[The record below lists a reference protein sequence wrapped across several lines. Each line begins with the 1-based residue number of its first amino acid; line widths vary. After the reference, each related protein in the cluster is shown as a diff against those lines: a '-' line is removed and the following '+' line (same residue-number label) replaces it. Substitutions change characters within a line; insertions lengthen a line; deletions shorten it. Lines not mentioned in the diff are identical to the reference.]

1 MRRWKI
7 RGGHGGGPAGA
18 PVEREGF
25 AAGRAR
31 EEGAGSWRRCGRGNG
46 GGGFSCK
53 CSFGGGGEDEEEDQ
67 GRVPAGVPFVEGGFP
82 VRMALVEGQEEEEW
96 RGRGNS
102 SGYGGR
108 VGGFGCT
115 CGSS

>member
-1 MRRWKI
+1 MDDEEEVPA
-7 RGGHGGGPAGA
+7 GGP
-18 PVEREGF
+18 F
-25 AAGRAR
+25 
-31 EEGAGSWRRCGRGNG
+31 EEG
-46 GGGFSCK
+46 GFPASVALDE
-53 CSFGGGGEDEEEDQ
+53 GGEDEEEDQ